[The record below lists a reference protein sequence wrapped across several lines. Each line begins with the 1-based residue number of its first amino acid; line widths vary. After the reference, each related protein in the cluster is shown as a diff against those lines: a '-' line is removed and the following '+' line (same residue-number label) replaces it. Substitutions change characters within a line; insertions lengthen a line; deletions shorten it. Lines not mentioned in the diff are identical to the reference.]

1 MADAT
6 TDRGHRKIT
15 IQSKTRHTNE
25 NETTAILTGG
35 QGTMGIQVVE
45 TETDPVANGTETVG
59 KRGTVAGEG
68 VEARRTHIDGT
79 HPVLVILA
87 GTLDDQAEEIAT
99 RLLPFIWHLLAYHC
113 MMTRK
118 ALKAL

>member
-1 MADAT
+1 
-6 TDRGHRKIT
+6 
-15 IQSKTRHTNE
+15 
-25 NETTAILTGG
+25 
-35 QGTMGIQVVE
+35 MGIQVVE

-87 GTLDDQAEEIAT
+87 GTLDDQAEELAT
-99 RLLPFIWHLLAYHC
+99 RPAPFIRLLRNPCHC
-113 MMTRK
+113 GNMK
-118 ALKAL
+118 GFAL